1 MSDSEAEVN
10 LLCPV
15 RTLRIYVE
23 RSAAFRQSEQLF
35 VSFGGR
41 IKGLAISKQTLSR
54 WIVDAIASAYASK
67 GLNCPL
73 GVRAHSTRGMASSWA
88 WSSGVSIHDICM
100 AAGWA
105 SLSTFVRFYNL
116 EVPALQARLLSV

>member
-1 MSDSEAEVN
+1 MCSA
-10 LLCPV
+10 LLP
-15 RTLRIYVE
+15 IGK
-23 RSAAFRQSEQLF
+23 QQLF

-41 IKGLAISKQTLSR
+41 VKGLAISKETLSR

-67 GLNCPL
+67 GLDCPL

-88 WSSGVSIHDICM
+88 WTSGVSLHDICM

-105 SLSTFVRFYNL
+105 LLSTFVRFYNL
-116 EVPALQARLLSV
+116 EVPALQARLFSV